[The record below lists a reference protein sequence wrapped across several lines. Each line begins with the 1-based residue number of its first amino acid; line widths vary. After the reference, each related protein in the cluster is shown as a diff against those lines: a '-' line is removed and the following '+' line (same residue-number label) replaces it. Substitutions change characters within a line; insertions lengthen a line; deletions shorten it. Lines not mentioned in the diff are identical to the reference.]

1 MTRAAGEAFERI
13 DPEKRFLM
21 FSRSSYIGMHRYGGI
36 WTGDNKSWWSHIL
49 LNLKMLPSL
58 NMCGFLYTGADLG
71 GFGSDTTR
79 ELLLRFLA
87 LGVFTPLMRN
97 HSATGTREQECY
109 QFEKI
114 EDFRAVINT
123 RYRLV
128 PYLYS
133 EYMKA
138 VLNDDMYFKPLGFVY
153 PDDKRAIRIE
163 DQLMLGNEIMIAP
176 VYEQNAR
183 GRYVYLPEEMKFI
196 KFLPDGSISEEV
208 LAKGIHYVDVALN
221 EVPLFI
227 RSGKCIPVAEAAEC
241 IKDIDTE
248 HLQLI
253 GYKNS
258 IYTMYE
264 DDGIHKD
271 YDKEENYRVFTN

>member
-1 MTRAAGEAFERI
+1 
-13 DPEKRFLM
+13 
-21 FSRSSYIGMHRYGGI
+21 
-36 WTGDNKSWWSHIL
+36 
-49 LNLKMLPSL
+49 
-58 NMCGFLYTGADLG
+58 
-71 GFGSDTTR
+71 
-79 ELLLRFLA
+79 
-87 LGVFTPLMRN
+87 MRN

-109 QFEKI
+109 QFENI

-138 VLNDDMYFKPLGFVY
+138 ALSNDMYFKPLGFVY
-153 PDDKRAIRIE
+153 PDDKRAIRVE

-183 GRYVYLPEEMKFI
+183 GRYVYLPEEMKFV
-196 KFLPDGSISEEV
+196 KFLPDGSISEEI
-208 LAKGIHYVDVALN
+208 LAKGIHYVDVASN

-227 RSGKCIPVAEAAEC
+227 RNGKCIPVAEAAEC
-241 IKDIDTE
+241 VKDIDTE

-253 GYKNS
+253 GYENS
-258 IYTMYE
+258 SYTMYE
-264 DDGIHKD
+264 DDGICKD
-271 YDKEENYRVFTN
+271 YDKKENYRVFTN